1 MWTALSSNPENT
13 VFLLSATVFL
23 LPALV
28 LIAALLIRVGVDGTK
43 SPGTVRQEW
52 RFLRNGRAMGT
63 GLVTLLITIG
73 VAWPAGSP
81 GVLLW
86 ALLVG
91 LLVAFIVDRL
101 LERSCKSA
109 SHRWRCE

>member
-1 MWTALSSNPENT
+1 
-13 VFLLSATVFL
+13 
-23 LPALV
+23 
-28 LIAALLIRVGVDGTK
+28 
-43 SPGTVRQEW
+43 
-52 RFLRNGRAMGT
+52 MGT